1 MKHMLK
7 YYIRG
12 LHKNMWNFNFLS
24 MNTILSILYYIF
36 FILHI
41 FYVTYYKLPIFVE
54 KEINSCPRE
63 VALKFP
69 MW

>member
-1 MKHMLK
+1 
-7 YYIRG
+7 
-12 LHKNMWNFNFLS
+12 
-24 MNTILSILYYIF
+24 MNTILSMLYYIF

-41 FYVTYYKLPIFVE
+41 FYVTYYKLRIFVE